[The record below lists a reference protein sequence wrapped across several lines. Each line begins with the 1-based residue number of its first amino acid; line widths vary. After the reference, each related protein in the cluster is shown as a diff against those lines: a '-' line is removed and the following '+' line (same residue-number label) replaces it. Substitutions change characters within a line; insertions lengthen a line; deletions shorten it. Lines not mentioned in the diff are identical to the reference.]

1 MTTQERLPPLEVS
14 PMCPA
19 NPAKPSQA
27 GKWLRLPYELFVLY
41 TGLFLF
47 ALICLSWSTV
57 ASVLYLVLPK
67 KKGTPIGQFAIMAG
81 FRFYLAIL
89 RISGIVKLDLEALDV
104 LRDQPSLIIA
114 PNHPSMIDVVL
125 IASRLPRIVCIMKA
139 SIWDNLLLGG
149 GARLAGY
156 IRNDSVTN
164 MVRLSAKATHEGD
177 QLLVFPEGT
186 RTIAPPVN
194 EFKAGFGL
202 IAKKAKAPIQT
213 VFIETNSAFLGK
225 GWPLFKKPDFPLY
238 YRIRLGER
246 FEVTGDVQGFVS
258 ELEHYFRQQPEIQHL
273 PMASD
278 SR

>member
-1 MTTQERLPPLEVS
+1 
-14 PMCPA
+14 MCPA

>member
-1 MTTQERLPPLEVS
+1 MR
-14 PMCPA
+14 PA
-19 NPAKPSQA
+19 NPAKSSQA
-27 GKWLRLPYELFVLY
+27 GKWLKLPYELFVLY
-41 TGLFLF
+41 AGLFLF
-47 ALICLSWSTV
+47 ALICLTWSTV

-89 RISGIVKLDLEALDV
+89 RLSGIVKLDLEALDA

-164 MVRLSAKATHEGD
+164 MVRLSAKATQEGD

-246 FEVTGDVQGFVS
+246 FEVTGDVQNFVS

-273 PMASD
+273 PMAGD
-278 SR
+278 SK

>member
-1 MTTQERLPPLEVS
+1 MRPEKGQDLPPGT
-14 PMCPA
+14 P
-19 NPAKPSQA
+19 KPVKSSQS
-27 GKWLRLPYELFVLY
+27 GKWLRLPYELFILY
-41 TGLFLF
+41 AGLFLF
-47 ALICLSWSTV
+47 ALICLIWSLI
-57 ASVLYLVLPK
+57 ASVLGPVLPE
-67 KKGTPIGQFAIMAG
+67 KKGMPIGQFAIMAG

-89 RISGIVKLDLEALDV
+89 NLSGIVKLDLEALDI
-104 LRDQPSLIIA
+104 LRDHPSLIIA

-164 MVRLSAKATHEGD
+164 MVRLAAKATREGN

-194 EFKAGFGL
+194 EFKPGFGL
-202 IAKKAKAPIQT
+202 IAKKSGAPVQT

-258 ELEHYFRQQPEIQHL
+258 DLEQYFRQQPEIQHL
-273 PMASD
+273 PMAGD
-278 SR
+278 SK